1 MTIFLATLLVIT
13 ALVFGAPL
21 AHAESLSDMPPVGTY
36 IGFPGRHIPRLT
48 VGTDGF
54 SISSHIASC
63 VTTKSTLSQDK
74 VTHVV
79 AFDARC
85 IIDGKTWISHE
96 KWRVFSE
103 NGETYLATVTTT
115 GKGKPVIELWIKEEE
130 DGDK

>member
-1 MTIFLATLLVIT
+1 MTSVLAALVVIT

-48 VGTDGF
+48 VGPDGF

-63 VTTKSTLSQDK
+63 VTTKSTLTQGKD
-74 VTHVV
+74 THVV

-85 IIDGKTWISHE
+85 TVDGKTWISHE

-103 NGETYLATVTTT
+103 NGETYLATITTM
-115 GKGKPVIELWIKEEE
+115 GKGKPAIELWIKER
-130 DGDK
+130 D

>member
-1 MTIFLATLLVIT
+1 MTIFLANLVVIT

-48 VGTDGF
+48 VGPDGF

-63 VTTKSTLSQDK
+63 ITTKSTLKQDK
-74 VTHVV
+74 DTHVV
-79 AFDARC
+79 SFDARC
-85 IIDGKTWISHE
+85 NLDGKTSISHE
-96 KWRVFSE
+96 SWRVFSE

-115 GKGKPVIELWIKEEE
+115 GKGKPTIDLWIKQEEE
-130 DGDK
+130 GDK